1 MKNLL
6 VLGLAIL
13 LSASAFAQKD
23 ELSPYLLL
31 KKEES
36 SINKEVDIVKRSL
49 ISANFRITGEYS
61 PMASENLYV
70 LTYTREDLET
80 IALDFE
86 NRGALAATLKV
97 GFKKE
102 GKSISVSMT
111 NPMYQFYAYF
121 TDNIKK
127 HEQDLLNISKEA
139 IAALSIGVKPKPL
152 GGLLKIEKLQKY
164 HYKIMMP
171 YFDDVDKL
179 NTFIS
184 FEDGLSTIRKNL
196 SEGNSHVL
204 KVYELIYPEKQIA
217 VFGIGLSDPEKGEAH
232 FLPIIGDGHICA
244 LPYELILQGNE
255 ASSLAGKYR
264 IALHWPE
271 LTMGTFMKIMST
283 PGDIKKELEQL
294 TK

>member
-1 MKNLL
+1 MKNILI
-6 VLGLAIL
+6 LGLIML
-13 LSASAFAQKD
+13 LSVSAFAQND
-23 ELSPYLLL
+23 ELAPYLLL
-31 KKEES
+31 KKEDS
-36 SINKEVDIVKRSL
+36 SISKEVDKVKRSL
-49 ISANFRITGEYS
+49 LTANFRITGEYA

-70 LTYTREDLET
+70 LTYTRDDLEK
-80 IALDFE
+80 IAIDFE

-139 IAALSIGVKPKPL
+139 IAALNVGVKPEPF

-164 HYKIMMP
+164 HYKVMMP

-179 NTFIS
+179 QIFAS
-184 FEDGLSTIRKNL
+184 FEEGLTTIQKNL
-196 SEGNSHVL
+196 SDGNSDCL
-204 KVYELIYPEKQIA
+204 KVYELVYPEKQIA
-217 VFGIGLSDPEKGEAH
+217 VFGVGLSNPEKGEAH
-232 FLPIIGDGHICA
+232 FLPIIGDGHVCA

-283 PGDIKKELEQL
+283 PGDIKKDLERL